1 MQTFF
6 SVLRVVQSL
15 KLCNDLR
22 VVQSSITSIKC
33 KFESKEMLQKSYL
46 SIGFIRC
53 YVNNLRLRIIA

>member
-1 MQTFF
+1 VQTFF